1 MSKRMLM
8 SVFALVVAAAPAA
21 AQSEW
26 LAAEGTSVALEYR
39 HPALAD
45 LPDETE
51 TSLLNGA
58 FFLSG
63 RAQIPVVGLAG
74 VVEIPF
80 AYAKFGVED
89 VDDSEESSTTVGN
102 IYVGV
107 EKDIMLGAATIIGGL
122 RLPTAPDLDFEKPST
137 FLGPIAG
144 AVDRIDAF
152 TPKSTVPQ
160 LGVRVGVPGIPVF
173 DVEANLMA
181 NYIMMGGDDDGAE
194 EDDDNE
200 FVLDGGVRALASV
213 MGLRAGVG
221 FEAAH
226 NLSQDDEEDGDATWY
241 HVGLHADYAFGMIRP
256 GATFFIPLSDE
267 YSDTVDWM
275 LGLSLEIDLP
285 M

>member
-1 MSKRMLM
+1 MSKRMLT
-8 SVFALVVAAAPAA
+8 SVFALLVVAAPAA

-39 HPALAD
+39 HPSLSDELVGAD
-45 LPDETE
+45 ADM
-51 TSLLNGA
+51 SMLNGA

-63 RAQIPVVGLAG
+63 RMQIPVVGLAG
-74 VVEIPF
+74 VAEIPF
-80 AYAKFGVED
+80 AYAKFGEGD
-89 VDDSEESSTTVGN
+89 LEESSTSVGN
-102 IYVGV
+102 IYLGV
-107 EKDIMLGAATIIGGL
+107 EKSIMLGAATIIGGL
-122 RLPTAPDLDFEKPST
+122 RLPTAPELDAEKPST

-160 LGVRVGVPGIPVF
+160 LGIRVGIPGIPVF

-181 NYIMMGGDDDGAE
+181 NYVMMGGDDDPAAE
-194 EDDDNE
+194 EDDNE
-200 FVLDGGVRALASV
+200 FVIDGGVRALASV

-226 NLSQDDEEDGDATWY
+226 NLSQDDEEVGDATY
-241 HVGLHADYAFGMIRP
+241 YQVGLHADYAFGMIRP
-256 GATFFIPLSDE
+256 GATFLIPLSDE
-267 YSDTVDWM
+267 YSDMVDWM